1 MSISQPPYMSAAEV
15 RRAFLEF
22 FRERGHTIV
31 PSSSLVPGND
41 PTLLFTNSGMVQF
54 KDLFLGKET
63 RDYRRAATSQRCVRA
78 GGKHNDLENVGY
90 TARHHTF
97 FEMLGNFSFGDY
109 FKREAIRFAWEFVT
123 VRLGIDPA
131 RLWVTVFLDDDEA
144 AECWVRDIGVPAERV
159 KRLGE
164 QSNFWAM
171 GDTGPCGPCSEIFY
185 DHGPG
190 VAGGP
195 PGSPDE
201 EGDRFVEIWNLVFT
215 QYERSADGA
224 LAPLPKPSVDTGAG
238 LERLSAVMQGV
249 HSNYDI
255 DLFRDLIKTA
265 AEVTGAADHA
275 SPSLRV
281 IADHIRAS
289 TFLISDGVEPS
300 NEGRGYVLRRIVRR
314 AVRHG
319 YKLGQSEVFFYKLVP
334 VMVRVMGEAYPEL
347 RQRAEHIG
355 RVLRTEEQRFAETLA
370 IGMQQFESRMAA
382 AGGAIVPGSL
392 LFLLHDTY
400 GFPPDLTADIARER
414 QLQVDMEGYE
424 REMELQR
431 ERARAASRFGV
442 DLRGGAQIEAH
453 TEFCGYEAT
462 AGNSR
467 VVALL
472 RDGQPVEALHAGQN
486 AEVVLERTPF
496 YAESGGQVGDSGELT
511 AAHAHFAVAD
521 TQKRGKAIVHIGQ
534 LMSGELRVGE
544 VVAAQIDVRRRNAIR
559 LNHSATHLL
568 HAALRQVLGTHVTQK
583 GSLVA
588 PDRLRFDFSH
598 SEPVTAAQLAQI
610 ERLVN
615 DQIRGNAVAETRL
628 MGYEQAVAA
637 GAMALFGEKYDREV
651 RVLSMGDF
659 STELCGGTHVA
670 RTGDIGLFLIVGESG
685 VAAGVRR
692 IEALTGQAALDQ
704 VARTD
709 AALREVASLLR
720 GSRDEAPDKV
730 RESLERIRSLEKELR
745 GLKDKLASG
754 QGTDLAGAAVKVGG
768 VPVVAARVQGADGA
782 SLRAAVDQ
790 LKSRL
795 GSAIIVLGS
804 AESASKVVLV
814 AGVTADLTARI
825 KAGEL
830 IAHVAAQVGG
840 KGGGRPD
847 FAQAGGSD
855 PQQLDAALASVVP
868 RVREMFALRNE
879 S

>member
-54 KDLFLGKET
+54 KDVFLGKEQ

-123 VRLGIDPA
+123 VRLGIDPS

-144 AECWVRDIGVPAERV
+144 AECWVREIGVPAERV
-159 KRLGE
+159 KRLGDK
-164 QSNFWAM
+164 SNFWAM

-190 VAGGP
+190 IAGGP

-215 QYERSADGA
+215 QYERSTDGA

-238 LERLSAVMQGV
+238 LERLAAVMQGV

-265 AEVTGAADHA
+265 AHLTGAADLA

-334 VMVRVMGEAYPEL
+334 VMVQVMGEAYPEL

-355 RVLRTEEQRFAETLA
+355 KVLRTEEQRFAETLVV
-370 IGMQQFESRMAA
+370 GMQQFESRMAA
-382 AGGAIVPGSL
+382 AGGPIVPGSL

-414 QLQVDMEGYE
+414 QLQVDMQGYE

-442 DLRGGAQIEAH
+442 DQRGGTQIEAH
-453 TEFCGYEAT
+453 TEFCGYEST

-472 RDGQPVEALHAGQN
+472 RDGQPVEALRAGQN

-496 YAESGGQVGDSGELT
+496 YAESGGQVGDSGELRSSNGR
-511 AAHAHFAVAD
+511 FEVAD
-521 TQKRGKAIVHIGQ
+521 TQKRGKAFVHIGR
-534 LMSGELRVGE
+534 LLTGELHTGDE
-544 VVAAQIDVRRRNAIR
+544 VAAQIDVRRRNAIR

-598 SEPVTAAQLAQI
+598 SEPVTAAQLTQI

-637 GAMALFGEKYDREV
+637 GAMALFGEKYEREV

-692 IEALTGQAALDQ
+692 IEALTGEAALDQ

-720 GSRDEAPDKV
+720 GSRDEAADKV
-730 RESLERIRSLEKELR
+730 RESLERIRNLEKELR

-754 QGTDLAGAAVKVGG
+754 QGTDLAGAAVTVGG

-847 FAQAGGSD
+847 FAQAGGSN